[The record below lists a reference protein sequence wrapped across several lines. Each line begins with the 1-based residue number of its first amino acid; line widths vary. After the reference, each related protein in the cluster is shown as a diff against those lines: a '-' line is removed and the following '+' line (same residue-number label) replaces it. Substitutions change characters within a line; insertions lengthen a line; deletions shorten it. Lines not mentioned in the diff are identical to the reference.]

1 MVQNWIALTI
11 VFSAA
16 GYTLF
21 SIVKN
26 LTAKK
31 TSHCGGCEGCNL
43 KEFPMAKQAKAMQAG
58 DIEPSK
64 FTVIKN
70 GK

>member
-1 MVQNWIALTI
+1 MIQNWIALTI

-31 TSHCGGCEGCNL
+31 ASHCEDCAGCSL
-43 KEFPMAKQAKAMQAG
+43 KEIPMAKHTKAIQAG
-58 DIEPSK
+58 DFQTKKRILK
-64 FTVIKN
+64 VD